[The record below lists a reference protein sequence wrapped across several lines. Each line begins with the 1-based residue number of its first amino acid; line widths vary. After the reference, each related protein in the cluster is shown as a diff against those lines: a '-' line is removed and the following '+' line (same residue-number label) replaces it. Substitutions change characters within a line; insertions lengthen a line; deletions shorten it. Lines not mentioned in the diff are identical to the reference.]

1 MLNCETFKL
10 IRVMRIVILIMLLL
24 VAFYGKSQKSILAP
38 TTFSEKGKALL
49 ASVLDNDSE
58 MNILVNKEKT
68 RESRFKNIVVDRDS
82 TYYDV
87 EFPASFPDGQDGLS
101 KFISQNIIHPRGSK
115 GETILVKFL
124 VERYGEISKVHI
136 LVGNSDPQLSA
147 EAIKVVKKM
156 GYWNPAK
163 IQGIEV
169 ASYYVLPIKF

>member
-1 MLNCETFKL
+1 
-10 IRVMRIVILIMLLL
+10 MLLW
-24 VAFYGKSQKSILAP
+24 VAFSGKSQKSILEP
-38 TTFSEKGKALL
+38 TTFSEKGKALV

-58 MNILVNKEKT
+58 MNMLVSKEKT

-87 EFPASFPDGQDGLS
+87 ETLASFLDGKEDVK
-101 KFISQNIIHPRGSK
+101 KFISQNLVRPKGSK
-115 GETILVKFL
+115 GETVLVRFL
-124 VERYGEISKVHI
+124 VERYGEISKVHV
-136 LVGNSDPQLSA
+136 LVGSSDPQLSA

-156 GYWNPAK
+156 RYWNPAK